1 MRRCIFFSFFILL
14 SFCSNTLIG
23 ETQKSPI
30 SHIRFHYLNNNNGLA
45 QNTVD
50 CILQD
55 SRGFMWF
62 GTWNGLCRYDG
73 YTFTTYN
80 KTKDLSGIPDNFI
93 QSMSEDSKGNI
104 WIGTKNGLSRFL
116 FNENRFSLP
125 ENIKSNL
132 NGHSIPHI
140 SIDKQ
145 NKIWVATEDDGVWL
159 IEEDKTDS
167 YSAKKIT
174 EIVLPNQHISHILI
188 HEKIIL
194 IGTENGLVIVD
205 KINFQNDTTLN
216 KLIKSVANLVVN
228 CIFVDTKE
236 NVWIGTSNG
245 LYQYEPDNKQIYFY
259 THQPQNS
266 SGLNHIAITEIVED
280 NSGTII
286 VGTLAGLN
294 FFDPSSH
301 SFYHLGDDFKEDQK
315 LNNPFINSLLAD
327 KQGNIW
333 IGTDKGGVNFYN
345 IYQKPFYSI
354 THTPL
359 NPKSISHNTI
369 NSILSEKNILWI
381 GTAGGGLNRIVNNG
395 ENVDHFNLSDSPQE
409 QIGANFITSIYRN
422 SSTQLWLGT
431 WGDGLKRLKS
441 VITKN
446 IDTYRNNF
454 EVSNSLCSNFVS
466 SITELDKDQLLIG
479 TLKGLDLFN
488 IKLNTF
494 THLDEKMKLSAHL
507 EVGCILNDQQNKVWI
522 GTRNGLFRI
531 PKDELNQLDKK
542 TSIKYD
548 AFFNQQ
554 DNPFSLPGN
563 YIISLFE
570 SKDGTIWIG
579 TYGNG
584 ICKYTIDNNGKFQFI
599 TYNDQNGLCNNV
611 TYAIEEDKQ
620 GNLWISTDNGLSKF
634 NPKTESFQNYFVK
647 DGLLSNQ
654 FYWSAS
660 AADENGKLYFG
671 GIAGLNYFMPENVE
685 SYHEASKPVFTE
697 FSVFNRPVEIGQEY
711 HSNVILNKSIS
722 ETNSI
727 ELSYKDAV
735 FSIEFSALD
744 YFLPEKIK
752 YSYQMEGVDKDWV
765 NVPSSRRFANYTNLS
780 GGEYKFMVKASNSDG
795 MWSDKIAELKIKVH
809 PPFWQTMWFQFT
821 LLIAIVLIIISYIQ
835 YRTRFLKEQKRKLEN
850 QVLERTEKIEEQ
862 KDKLR
867 HQAEHLQQTNQEL
880 ADRQLLIGGQKL
892 ELEIQNKKIAQQRDK
907 MIELNKEVKQVNQLR
922 LRFFTNI
929 SHEFRTPLT
938 LIIDPLE
945 QLMKKLNDDQNTI
958 STLKIID
965 RNAKR
970 LLHLINRLIY
980 FRQIENEKM
989 DLLVSKGNLNE
1000 FLHDIFESFENLAQ
1014 HMQMKYHFEAQ
1025 QTNSETWFDA
1035 EKLENIFYN
1044 LLSNAFK
1051 YTPENGEIT
1060 MKVKFVEN
1068 DADNIFPA
1076 PYAYIEVTDNGKGI
1090 AKEHLPF
1097 IFERFYHVE
1106 SERELDKNNSG
1117 IGLALTSEI
1126 IKILHGKIQVQSEIK
1141 KGSCFQVYLPYTTDR
1156 YNEKDLDRN
1165 NTQAEVKLKARVDT
1179 LVHNMVNPESNLG
1192 YENTGKQDKS
1202 KPLVLIVEDNFDLR
1216 TFLMQTLKEDYRILG
1231 AENGNIGFKMAKKH
1245 SPDLVIS
1252 DVMMPVLSGIE
1263 LCKCMKKEIQTS
1275 HIPII
1280 LLTAKNMVENWVEGL
1295 ETGADDYI
1303 SKPFNLQLLQIRMKN
1318 LIESRMKLKR
1328 MFNSSQ
1334 NISAENITSN
1344 PVDEEFIN
1352 KVYRILEK
1360 NYTNPDF
1367 TINQF
1372 ASEMFVSSSLLYKKL
1387 KAITDLN
1394 ITNFINAFK
1403 LKKAM
1408 ELIQENKLPISDIA
1422 FAVGFN
1428 DPKYFSRVF
1437 RKHYGMSPSDFT
1449 HNSLKD
1455 SK

>member
-1 MRRCIFFSFFILL
+1 MRRCIFSSFIILL
-14 SFCSNTLIG
+14 CFFSNALIA
-23 ETQKSPI
+23 ETQNSPI
-30 SHIRFHYLNNNNGLA
+30 PHIRFHYLNKNNGLA

-50 CILQD
+50 CILKD

-73 YTFTTYN
+73 YSFTTYN
-80 KTKDLSGIPDNFI
+80 KTKNLNGLPDNFI
-93 QSMSEDSKGNI
+93 QSMNEDRKGNI
-104 WIGTKNGLSRFL
+104 WIGTKNGLSRLL

-132 NGHSIPHI
+132 KGHSITHI

-145 NKIWVATEDDGVWL
+145 NNIWIATVNDGVWL
-159 IEEDKTDS
+159 IEEEKANS
-167 YSAKKIT
+167 YAAKKIN
-174 EIVLPNQHISHILI
+174 EIVLPSQHINQILI
-188 HEKIIL
+188 HEKTIL
-194 IGTENGLVIVD
+194 IGTENGLVVVD
-205 KINFQNDTTLN
+205 KTNFRNDTTLN
-216 KLIKSVANLVVN
+216 KLIKAVANRAVN
-228 CIFVDTKE
+228 CIFIDTKK
-236 NVWIGTSNG
+236 NIWIGTSNG
-245 LYQYEPDNKQIYFY
+245 LYQYEPNKKRIYFY

-266 SGLNHIAITEIVED
+266 SGLNHIAITAIIED

-294 FFDPSSH
+294 FYDPTSH
-301 SFYHLGDDFKEDQK
+301 SFYHLSNKFNEEQK
-315 LNNPFINSLLAD
+315 LNNPFVNSLLAD
-327 KQGNIW
+327 KQGNVW

-345 IYQKPFYSI
+345 IYQKPFCSI

-369 NSILSEKNILWI
+369 NSILCEKNILWI
-381 GTAGGGLNRIVNNG
+381 GTAGGGLNRVVNNR
-395 ENVDHFNLSDSPQE
+395 ENVEHFNLSTSPQE

-422 SSTQLWLGT
+422 SNKQLWVGT

-441 VITKN
+441 VINKTV
-446 IDTYRNNF
+446 DTYRNNF
-454 EVSNSLCSNFVS
+454 ENSNSLCSNFVS
-466 SITELDKDQLLIG
+466 SIDELDKDQLLIG

-488 IKLNTF
+488 FKLNTF
-494 THLDEKMKLSAHL
+494 THIDEKIKLLNPL
-507 EVGCILNDQQNKVWI
+507 EVGCILCDKQNQVWI

-531 PKDELNQLDKK
+531 QKYELNQLNKK

-554 DNPFSLPGN
+554 DNSYSLPGN

-570 SKDGTIWIG
+570 SRDGTIWIG
-579 TYGNG
+579 TYGSG
-584 ICKYTIDNNGKFQFI
+584 ICKYTTDDTGKVRFI
-599 TYNDQNGLCNNV
+599 TYNEQNGLCNNV
-611 TYAIEEDKQ
+611 TYAIEEDHDD
-620 GNLWISTDNGLSKF
+620 NLWISTDNGLSKF
-634 NPKTESFQNYFVK
+634 DPKNNSFQNYFVK

-660 AADENGKLYFG
+660 DVDENGNLYFG
-671 GIAGLNYFMPENVE
+671 GIAGLNYFMPENIE
-685 SYHEASKPVFTE
+685 SYQEAPKPVFTE
-697 FSVFNRPVEIGQEY
+697 FSVFNKPVAIGQKY
-711 HSNVILNKSIS
+711 HSNIILNKSIS

-765 NVPSSRRFANYTNLS
+765 NVPASRRFANYTNLS
-780 GGEYKFMVKASNSDG
+780 GGEYNFLVKSSNSDG
-795 MWSDKIAELKIKVH
+795 VWSDKIAELKIKVH
-809 PPFWQTMWFQFT
+809 PPYWQTTWFQIT
-821 LLIAIVLIIISYIQ
+821 VLLAIALIVIGYIQ
-835 YRTRFLKEQKRKLEN
+835 YRIHFFKQQKRKLEN
-850 QVLERTEKIEEQ
+850 QVLERTGKIEEQ
-862 KDKLR
+862 KEKLR
-867 HQAEHLQQTNQEL
+867 HQAEHLQQTNQKL
-880 ADRQLLIGGQKL
+880 ADRQLLISGQKL
-892 ELEIQNKKIAQQRDK
+892 KLEIQNKKIAQQRDK
-907 MIELNKEVKQVNQLR
+907 MIELNKKVKQVNQLR

-945 QLMKKLNDDQNTI
+945 QLMKKMSRDENTI
-958 STLKIID
+958 NTLKIIE

-980 FRQIENEKM
+980 FRQIENKKM

-1000 FLHDIFESFENLAQ
+1000 FLHDIFESFESLAQ

-1025 QTNSETWFDA
+1025 QTNSDTWFDA

-1044 LLSNAFK
+1044 ILSNAFK
-1051 YTPENGEIT
+1051 YTPKNGEIT
-1060 MKVKFVEN
+1060 MKVKFVEK
-1068 DADNIFPA
+1068 DPDTIFPT
-1076 PYAYIEVTDNGKGI
+1076 PYACIEVTDNGKGI

-1097 IFERFYHVE
+1097 IFERFNHVE
-1106 SERELDKNNSG
+1106 PERELDNNNSG

-1126 IKILHGKIQVQSEIK
+1126 IKRLHGKIKVQSEIK

-1156 YNEKDLDRN
+1156 FYEKDLDRKK
-1165 NTQAEVKLKARVDT
+1165 TQAKVKLKPRVDT
-1179 LVHNMVNPESNLG
+1179 LVYNMINPESNLG
-1192 YENTGKQDKS
+1192 FEVPEKQDKS

-1216 TFLMQTLKEDYRILG
+1216 TFLMQTLKDNYRVLG
-1231 AENGNIGFKMAKKH
+1231 AENGNIGFTMAKKY

-1252 DVMMPVLSGIE
+1252 DVMMPILSGIE

-1280 LLTAKNMVENWVEGL
+1280 LLTAKNMLEDRVEGL

-1303 SKPFNLQLLQIRMKN
+1303 SKPFNMQLLQIRMKN
-1318 LIESRMKLKR
+1318 LIESRITLKR
-1328 MFNSSQ
+1328 MFNTSQ

-1352 KVYRILEK
+1352 RAYRILEK
-1360 NYTNPDF
+1360 NYTNPNF

-1372 ASEMFVSSSLLYKKL
+1372 ANEMFVSSSLLYKKL
-1387 KAITDLN
+1387 KVITDLN
-1394 ITNFINAFK
+1394 ITNFINTYK

-1408 ELIQENKLPISDIA
+1408 ALIQENKLPISDIA

-1437 RKHYGMSPSDFT
+1437 RKHYGMSPSDFIP
-1449 HNSLKD
+1449 NSLES